1 MFDEMTIELKSIRKI
16 KNIAT
21 INIKPFTKTLSA
33 KEVDF
38 VSISLLKSLYSLN
51 NNLPK
56 NRQLKAIIT
65 NIILSVIIIFFIFL
79 FFPQQEH

>member
-38 VSISLLKSLYSLN
+38 VSISLFSGSLFGMNSF
-51 NNLPK
+51 
-56 NRQLKAIIT
+56 
-65 NIILSVIIIFFIFL
+65 ILSIAFFLYIGKFY
-79 FFPQQEH
+79 HNSI